1 MVDSDP
7 ARPAGPR
14 APAVGDAPHRG
25 FSPLEAV
32 VFVVL
37 VGMVTVAALPA
48 FSRPDAPPGAGSFVR
63 TVARAQHP
71 APADTALPLRAARAP
86 APR

>member
-1 MVDSDP
+1 MVDRDL
-7 ARPAGPR
+7 ARPSGR
-14 APAVGDAPHRG
+14 ASEAGDAPHRG

-48 FSRPDAPPGAGSFVR
+48 FAHSDDAVPAAAFVR
-63 TVARAQHP
+63 SVSRARQP
-71 APADTALPLRAARAP
+71 APADTAQQTSAP
-86 APR
+86 QASSQR